1 MAPILNTPLV
11 AMTGTDIQWGWQSSN
26 AIPYSGSPL
35 ELFMYLHIDSS
46 LFDHQWQFTANFALT
61 EVATN
66 QRFNNYWV
74 GNLDGLKQWAPDL
87 YIFMYWP
94 SAWSAGASK
103 SGYSYSGAPQ
113 GDGLYLYRPNFAVQI
128 VAHWTELGPDFEGE
142 SQYAVSEEHYFIV
155 ESSP

>member
-11 AMTGTDIQWGWQSSN
+11 AMTGTDIQCAWQSFN

-46 LFDHQWQFTANFALT
+46 LFDHQSQFTANFALT

-74 GNLDGLKQWAPDL
+74 GNLDGLKQYAPDL
-87 YIFMYWP
+87 YIFMYWTTA
-94 SAWSAGASK
+94 SSAGASK
-103 SGYSYSGAPQ
+103 SGYSWSGATQ
-113 GDGLYLYRPNFAVQI
+113 GDGLYLYRPYFAVQI
-128 VAHWTELGPDFEGE
+128 PYGWLDVGPDFRGL
-142 SQYAVSEEHYFIV
+142 SQYAVSEERYFIV